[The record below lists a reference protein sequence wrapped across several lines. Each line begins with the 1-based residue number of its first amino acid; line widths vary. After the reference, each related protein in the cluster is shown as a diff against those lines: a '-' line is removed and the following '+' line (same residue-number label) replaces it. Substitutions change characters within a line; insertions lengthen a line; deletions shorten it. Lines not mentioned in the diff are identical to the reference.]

1 MPTLTTAQP
10 TERLPVVPARRSG
23 RPWLLLFVGLFLI
36 AGVYVGLRAF
46 NALPSFLNPFDERT
60 TVRTSPVTIES
71 IRDMSRY
78 VAAEGDFQV
87 LVDVQQGRDNIPGFL
102 YGERT
107 VLVAMGK
114 VEAYVDFHQVADSD
128 LTVNGDSVQLVLPAP
143 SLGPPALDT
152 EHSYV
157 VAHQA
162 GVANRIAGVF
172 SGQQV
177 DQMALFREAEQQISG
192 AAQKS
197 DLRERAQANTTD
209 MLTKLFNRLGYQQV
223 TITYRDAPQ

>member
-1 MPTLTTAQP
+1 
-10 TERLPVVPARRSG
+10 
-23 RPWLLLFVGLFLI
+23 
-36 AGVYVGLRAF
+36 
-46 NALPSFLNPFDERT
+46 
-60 TVRTSPVTIES
+60 
-71 IRDMSRY
+71 
-78 VAAEGDFQV
+78 
-87 LVDVQQGRDNIPGFL
+87 
-102 YGERT
+102 
-107 VLVAMGK
+107 
-114 VEAYVDFHQVADSD
+114 
-128 LTVNGDSVQLVLPAP
+128 VLPAP

-177 DQMALFREAEQQISG
+177 DQMALFREAEQQING

>member
-1 MPTLTTAQP
+1 MPSP
-10 TERLPVVPARRSG
+10 TMTIEQPVVTQPVRRPG
-23 RPWLLLFVGLFLI
+23 RPWLILFVVVLLLGGAYL
-36 AGVYVGLRAF
+36 GLRAL
-46 NALPSFLNPFDERT
+46 NALPSMLNPFDERT
-60 TVRTSPVTIES
+60 TVRTSPVTVES

-78 VAAEGDFQV
+78 VAAEGQFQV

-114 VEAYVDFHQVADSD
+114 VEAYVDFSQVADKD
-128 LTVNGDSVQLVLPAP
+128 LTVNGDTIELVLPPP
-143 SLGPPALDT
+143 SLSDPALDT

-157 VAHQA
+157 VAHQS
-162 GVANRIAGVF
+162 GVANRIGGLF
-172 SGQQV
+172 TGNQS
-177 DQMALFREAEQQISG
+177 DQTALFREAQQQISG

-197 DLRERAQANTTD
+197 DLAERAQANTTD

-223 TITYRDAPQ
+223 TITYRAT